1 MTEAYLFYHVQNDVG
16 ESAGNPNAARLYPS
30 TPGRVYLSDVYNAFP
45 LAGAG
50 TFAYRF
56 QVLQDKQPLYL
67 DILGP
72 PDSTAVPMVNGNVI
86 CKVLRLDTLKS
97 CSGRAATEG
106 EGLRP
111 RVVPSRP
118 RLNNPTAGGGARP
131 GGGGSGNSS
140 SSSSGGGGT
149 PNRSPPPSSSP
160 SSSSSQPSTPL
171 PTFVMPA
178 MPAMGGGSHHEVP
191 KEVDG
196 EELIRDTG
204 VHHDIY
210 AKLKQADASG
220 MRPVKAVEERSVPLE
235 VPQEV
240 DADLEGKSDFV
251 KASVMARRNE
261 ERARVEARLAEL
273 EARNASRASEE
284 VEGAAARG
292 KHEARIKEWA
302 TDLGGAKKPIRV
314 LISTMHNVLW
324 EGAKW
329 EAVPIGKLLVA
340 QRVKIHF
347 LKAVTVVHPDKAS
360 GLGVEKAYI
369 ANVIFHA
376 LEESWRIFVDS
387 ELGGTG

>member
-1 MTEAYLFYHVQNDVG
+1 MPTM
-16 ESAGNPNAARLYPS
+16 
-30 TPGRVYLSDVYNAFP
+30 
-45 LAGAG
+45 GA
-50 TFAYRF
+50 
-56 QVLQDKQPLYL
+56 
-67 DILGP
+67 
-72 PDSTAVPMVNGNVI
+72 
-86 CKVLRLDTLKS
+86 
-97 CSGRAATEG
+97 
-106 EGLRP
+106 
-111 RVVPSRP
+111 
-118 RLNNPTAGGGARP
+118 
-131 GGGGSGNSS
+131 
-140 SSSSGGGGT
+140 
-149 PNRSPPPSSSP
+149 
-160 SSSSSQPSTPL
+160 
-171 PTFVMPA
+171 
-178 MPAMGGGSHHEVP
+178 GSHHEVP

-251 KASVMARRNE
+251 KASVMARRGE
-261 ERARVEARLAEL
+261 EKARVEARLAEL
-273 EARNASRASEE
+273 EARNASKASEE
-284 VEGAAARG
+284 VEGAAARS

-302 TDLGGAKKPIRV
+302 TDMGGAKKPIRV
-314 LISTMHNVLW
+314 LISTMHTVLW

-329 EAVPIGKLLVA
+329 EPVSIGKLLVA

-347 LKAVTVVHPDKAS
+347 LKAVTVVHPDKAA

-369 ANVIFHA
+369 ANVVFHA